1 MCENKPKGRK
11 GNGHKG
17 KERRKGAGTLEK
29 RGRVYFAR
37 WTVDGKRYSQSTGT
51 ADRREAEI
59 KLAEFVAP
67 FQLKDK
73 AERLEAFAGKLGGV
87 QARIKDFEES
97 RPALKLADAWGAFL
111 KSPNRKDTAGAARLR
126 ICEGWARRLVA
137 FMGKNYP
144 DISEARGIGKE
155 QAHKFAA
162 EGFEDCGNS
171 TRNQAISFYR
181 MMWRVLIA
189 DGAARITGNPWDGI
203 QKKHETHT
211 RRREMTVE
219 ELARVYDLL
228 QGEMRLLFSVGIY
241 TGQRLGDCALLEW
254 GQVDLIR
261 RHIALIP
268 RKTARKTGRTVIIP
282 IHANLLKMLLE
293 FPQAARVGY
302 VMPQCAEMYLKQA
315 SELSE
320 RFIRVFKAAGIE
332 TATDGADGH
341 RKRALV
347 SFHSL
352 RHTFVSLAANA
363 GVPFAVVQSIV
374 GHSTAEMT
382 RHYFH
387 ESENALVS
395 AVAVLPSLTDGGT
408 GAAAGGMSARLRSV
422 CALADELTAEERA
435 ELLRHLQG
443 AADRDADAVAVAAL
457 PCPSAGGEPVGGAGV
472 PQQERGAA
480 DGAAESAAA

>member
-1 MCENKPKGRK
+1 MSEKTNAGRK

-29 RGRVYFAR
+29 RGRVYIAR
-37 WTVDGKRYSQSTGT
+37 WTVDGKRYAQSTGT
-51 ADRREAEI
+51 ADRREAEL

-67 FQLKDK
+67 FQLRDK
-73 AERLEAFAGKLGGV
+73 AERLQAFAGKLGGV
-87 QARIKDFEES
+87 QERIKQFEES
-97 RPALKLADAWGAFL
+97 RPALRIADSWGAFL
-111 KSPNRKDTAGAARLR
+111 ESPNRKDTAGAARLR
-126 ICEGWARRLVA
+126 ICEGWCKRLAA
-137 FMGKNYP
+137 FMAKRYP
-144 DISEARGIGKE
+144 EIEELRGIGKE
-155 QAHKFAA
+155 QAHRFAG
-162 EGFEDCGNS
+162 EGFADCGNS
-171 TRNQAISFYR
+171 TRNQAISFFR

-189 DGAARITGNPWDGI
+189 DGEARITENPWDGI

-219 ELARVYDLL
+219 ELARVYNLL
-228 QGEMRLLFSVGIY
+228 KGEMRLLFSVGIY

-254 GQVDLIR
+254 GQVDLMR
-261 RHIALIP
+261 RHISLIP

-293 FPQAARVGY
+293 FPQAKRTGY

-315 SELSE
+315 GELSD
-320 RFIRVFKAAGIE
+320 RFKRVFKAAGIVTE
-332 TATDGADGH
+332 TDGEDGH

-374 GHSTAEMT
+374 GHSTADMT

-387 ESENALVS
+387 ESETALVS
-395 AVAVLPSLTDGGT
+395 AVAVLPDLTGGESD
-408 GAAAGGMSARLRSV
+408 AAAGGFLSARVRSI
-422 CALADELTAEERA
+422 CALADELTEAERA
-435 ELLRHLQG
+435 ALLRHLQG
-443 AADRDADAVAVAAL
+443 GEPATAQAGAVTVAAL
-457 PCPSAGGEPVGGAGV
+457 PCPSADGEPVDGAGV

-480 DGAAESAAA
+480 A

>member
-1 MCENKPKGRK
+1 MSEKTIKGRK

-29 RGRVYFAR
+29 RGRVYIAR

-67 FQLKDK
+67 FQLKDS
-73 AERLEAFAGKLGGV
+73 AERLAAFAGKLGGV

-97 RPALKLADAWGAFL
+97 LPALRIADAWESFI

-126 ICEGWARRLVA
+126 ICEGWYNRLAA
-137 FMGKNYP
+137 FMSKRYA
-144 DISEARGIGKE
+144 DISEIRGIGKA
-155 QAHKFAA
+155 QAHTFAA
-162 EGFEDCGNS
+162 EGFTDCCNS
-171 TRNQAISFYR
+171 TRNQAISFFR

-189 DGAARITGNPWDGI
+189 DGAARIAENPWDGI

-219 ELARVYDLL
+219 ELARVYALL
-228 QGEMRLLFSVGIY
+228 EGEMRLLFSVGIY

-261 RHIALIP
+261 RHISLVP
-268 RKTARKTGRTVIIP
+268 RKTARKTGRMVVIP

-293 FPQAARVGY
+293 FPAAERRGY
-302 VMPQCAEMYLKQA
+302 VMPKCAEMYLKQA
-315 SELSE
+315 SELSD
-320 RFIRVFKAAGIE
+320 RFKRVFKAAGIK
-332 TATDGADGH
+332 TDADGADGH

-363 GVPFAVVQSIV
+363 GVPFAVVQAIV
-374 GHSTAEMT
+374 GHSTADMT

-395 AVAVLPSLTDGGT
+395 AVAALPSVTGGELD
-408 GAAAGGMSARLRSV
+408 AGGMSARVRSI
-422 CALADELTAEERA
+422 CALADELTDAERV
-435 ELLRHLQG
+435 ELLRHLQ
-443 AADRDADAVAVAAL
+443 
-457 PCPSAGGEPVGGAGV
+457 
-472 PQQERGAA
+472 RGAA
-480 DGAAESAAA
+480 QGAAAGGRLPLLESANPSGGERANGEPPEARTGTAVA

>member
-1 MCENKPKGRK
+1 MSEKTIKGRK

-29 RGRVYFAR
+29 RGRIYVAR

-87 QARIKDFEES
+87 QSRIKDFEES

-126 ICEGWARRLVA
+126 ICEGWANRLVS
-137 FMGKNYP
+137 FMAKHYA
-144 DISEARGIGKE
+144 DITEIRGIGRE
-155 QAHKFAA
+155 QAHHFSA
-162 EGFEDCGNS
+162 EGFSDVGNS

-189 DGAARITGNPWDGI
+189 DGAARITCNPWDGI

-219 ELARVYDLL
+219 ELARVYALL
-228 QGEMRLLFSVGIY
+228 EGEMRLLFSVGIY

-293 FPQAARVGY
+293 FPAAARVGY
-302 VMPQCAEMYLKQA
+302 VMPQCAKMYKEQA

-320 RFIRVFKAAGIE
+320 RFKRVFRAAGIE

-363 GVPFAVVQSIV
+363 GVPLAVVQSIV
-374 GHSTAEMT
+374 GHSTVDMT

-387 ESENALVS
+387 ESEGALVS
-395 AVAVLPSLTDGGT
+395 AVAALPSVTDGETDAG
-408 GAAAGGMSARLRSV
+408 GGMSARLRSV

-435 ELLRHLQG
+435 ALLRHLQG
-443 AADRDADAVAVAAL
+443 AADRKPDAAAVECVPMLENKGAQVAAQGK
-457 PCPSAGGEPVGGAGV
+457 P
-472 PQQERGAA
+472 
-480 DGAAESAAA
+480 DAAAA

>member
-1 MCENKPKGRK
+1 MSEKAKGRK
-11 GNGHKG
+11 GNGRKG
-17 KERRKGAGTLEK
+17 KERRKGTGTLEK

-51 ADRREAEI
+51 SDRREAEI

-73 AERLEAFAGKLGGV
+73 AERLEAFAGKLDGV
-87 QARIKDFEES
+87 KARIRDFEES
-97 RPALKLADAWGAFL
+97 RPALKLSDAWGEFV

-126 ICEGWARRLVA
+126 TCEGWTNRLIA
-137 FMGKNYP
+137 FM
-144 DISEARGIGKE
+144 SEHFAELDEVREIGKE

-162 EGFEDCGNS
+162 EGFADCCNS
-171 TRNQAISFYR
+171 TRNQAISFFR

-189 DGAARITGNPWDGI
+189 DGKARITGNPWDGI
-203 QKKHETHT
+203 QKRHETHT

-219 ELARVYDLL
+219 ELARVYNLL
-228 QGEMRLLFSVGIY
+228 EGEMRLLFSVGIY

-302 VMPQCAEMYLKQA
+302 VMPKCAEMYLKQA
-315 SELSE
+315 AALSE

-363 GVPFAVVQSIV
+363 GVPLAVVQSIV
-374 GHSTAEMT
+374 GHSTVDMT

-387 ESENALVS
+387 ESEAALNS
-395 AVAVLPSLTDGGT
+395 AVAALPCVTDGEPVGT
-408 GAAAGGMSARLRSV
+408 AGGGMSARLRSV
-422 CALADELTAEERA
+422 CALADELTQEERA
-435 ELLRHLQG
+435 ALLAHLQG
-443 AADRDADAVAVAAL
+443 TANPSAVVTVAAL
-457 PCPSAGGEPVGGAGV
+457 PCPNPSAAQEPPQATGAG
-472 PQQERGAA
+472 
-480 DGAAESAAA
+480 ESAAA

>member
-1 MCENKPKGRK
+1 
-11 GNGHKG
+11 
-17 KERRKGAGTLEK
+17 
-29 RGRVYFAR
+29 
-37 WTVDGKRYSQSTGT
+37 
-51 ADRREAEI
+51 
-59 KLAEFVAP
+59 
-67 FQLKDK
+67 LKDK

-87 QARIKDFEES
+87 QSRIRDFEES

-126 ICEGWARRLVA
+126 ICEGWANRLVS
-137 FMGKNYP
+137 FMAKHYA
-144 DISEARGIGKE
+144 DITEIRGIGKE
-155 QAHKFAA
+155 QAHRFAA
-162 EGFEDCGNS
+162 EGFSDVGNS

-189 DGAARITGNPWDGI
+189 DGAARITCNPWDGI

-219 ELARVYDLL
+219 ELVRVYALL
-228 QGEMRLLFSVGIY
+228 EGEMRLLFSVGIY

-293 FPQAARVGY
+293 FPAAARVGY
-302 VMPQCAEMYLKQA
+302 VMPQCAKMYKEQA

-320 RFIRVFKAAGIE
+320 RFKRVFKAAGIE

-363 GVPFAVVQSIV
+363 GVPLAVVQSIV
-374 GHSTAEMT
+374 GHSTVDMT

-395 AVAVLPSLTDGGT
+395 AVAALPSVTDGETDAG
-408 GAAAGGMSARLRSV
+408 GGMSARLRSV

-435 ELLRHLQG
+435 ALLRHLQG
-443 AADRDADAVAVAAL
+443 AADRKPDAAAVECVPMLENKGAQVAAQGK
-457 PCPSAGGEPVGGAGV
+457 P
-472 PQQERGAA
+472 
-480 DGAAESAAA
+480 DAAAA

>member
-1 MCENKPKGRK
+1 MSEKTIKGRK

-29 RGRVYFAR
+29 RGRIYVAR

-87 QARIKDFEES
+87 QSRIKDFEES

-111 KSPNRKDTAGAARLR
+111 KSPDRKDTAGAARLR
-126 ICEGWARRLVA
+126 ICEGWANRLVS
-137 FMGKNYP
+137 FMSKHYA
-144 DISEARGIGKE
+144 DITEIRGIGKE
-155 QAHKFAA
+155 QAHRFAA
-162 EGFEDCGNS
+162 EGFSDVGNS

-189 DGAARITGNPWDGI
+189 DGAARITCNPWDGI

-219 ELARVYDLL
+219 ELARVYALL
-228 QGEMRLLFSVGIY
+228 EGEMRLLFSVGIY

-293 FPQAARVGY
+293 FPAAARVGY
-302 VMPQCAEMYLKQA
+302 VMPQCAKMYKEQA

-320 RFIRVFKAAGIE
+320 RFKRVFKAAGIE

-363 GVPFAVVQSIV
+363 GVPLAVVQSIV
-374 GHSTAEMT
+374 GHSTVDMT

-387 ESENALVS
+387 ESEGALVS
-395 AVAVLPSLTDGGT
+395 AVAALPSVTDGETDAG
-408 GAAAGGMSARLRSV
+408 GGMSARLRSV

-435 ELLRHLQG
+435 ALLRHLQG
-443 AADRDADAVAVAAL
+443 AADRKPDAAAVECVPMLENKGAQVAAQGK
-457 PCPSAGGEPVGGAGV
+457 P
-472 PQQERGAA
+472 
-480 DGAAESAAA
+480 DAAAA

>member
-1 MCENKPKGRK
+1 MNEKMTGRK

-29 RGRVYFAR
+29 RGRFYFAR

-87 QARIKDFEES
+87 QARIRDFEES
-97 RPALKLADAWGAFL
+97 RPALKLADAWDEFL

-137 FMGKNYP
+137 FMEKNYP
-144 DISEARGIGKE
+144 GISEIRAIGKE
-155 QAHKFAA
+155 HANRYAA
-162 EGFEDCGNS
+162 EGFLDCGNS

-189 DGAARITGNPWDGI
+189 DGAARITANPWDGI

-219 ELARVYDLL
+219 ELARVYALL
-228 QGEMRLLFSVGIY
+228 HGEMRLLFSVGIY

-282 IHANLLKMLLE
+282 LHANLLKMLLE
-293 FPQAARVGY
+293 FPPAARVGY
-302 VMPQCAEMYLKQA
+302 VMPQCAAMYRKA
-315 SELSE
+315 AAALSE
-320 RFIRVFKAAGIE
+320 KFIRVFRAAGIE

-363 GVPFAVVQSIV
+363 GVPLAVVQSIV
-374 GHSTAEMT
+374 GHSTVDMT

-387 ESENALVS
+387 ESEAALNS
-395 AVAVLPSLTDGGT
+395 AVAALPCVTNGEPVGGA
-408 GAAAGGMSARLRSV
+408 GGGMSARLRSV

-435 ELLRHLQG
+435 ELLRYLQG
-443 AADRDADAVAVAAL
+443 TADKAAATVAAL
-457 PCPSAGGEPVGGAGV
+457 PCPNPSAGGEPVGGAGV
-472 PQQERGAA
+472 ARQERGAA
-480 DGAAESAAA
+480 NGAAESAA

>member
-1 MCENKPKGRK
+1 MSEKTNTGRK

-17 KERRKGAGTLEK
+17 KERHKGAGTLEK
-29 RGRVYFAR
+29 RGRVYIAR

-51 ADRREAEI
+51 TDRREAEI

-87 QARIKDFEES
+87 QARIRDFEES
-97 RPALKLADAWGAFL
+97 LPALKLADAWGAFL
-111 KSPNRKDTAGAARLR
+111 KSPNRRDTAGAARLR
-126 ICEGWARRLVA
+126 ICEGWANRLVA
-137 FMGKNYP
+137 FMAKNYP
-144 DISEARGIGKE
+144 DISEIRAIGKE
-155 QAHKFAA
+155 HANRYAA
-162 EGFEDCGNS
+162 EGFSGCGNS
-171 TRNQAISFYR
+171 TRNQAVSFHR

-219 ELARVYDLL
+219 ELARVYSLL
-228 QGEMRLLFSVGIY
+228 RGEMRLLFSVGIY

-268 RKTARKTGRTVIIP
+268 RKTARKTGRTVIVP

-302 VMPQCAEMYLKQA
+302 VMPQCAETYLKQA
-315 SELSE
+315 GALSD

-332 TATDGADGH
+332 TATDGEDGH

-363 GVPFAVVQSIV
+363 GVPLAVVQSIV
-374 GHSTAEMT
+374 GHSTVDMT

-387 ESENALVS
+387 ESEAALNS
-395 AVAVLPSLTDGGT
+395 AVAALPCVTSGEPVGGA
-408 GAAAGGMSARLRSV
+408 GGGMSARLRSV

-443 AADRDADAVAVAAL
+443 AADRDAGAVAVAAL
-457 PCPSAGGEPVGGAGV
+457 PCPNPSAGGEPVGGAGV

-480 DGAAESAAA
+480 ESAAA

>member
-1 MCENKPKGRK
+1 MNEKETQGRK

-29 RGRVYFAR
+29 RGRVYIAR

-87 QARIKDFEES
+87 QSRLKEFEDT
-97 RPALKLADAWGAFL
+97 RPALKIADAWEAFV

-126 ICEGWARRLVA
+126 ICEGWARRFVS
-137 FMGKNYP
+137 FMAERFA
-144 DISEARGIGKE
+144 DVSEMRNVTKE
-155 QAHKFAA
+155 HAHTFAA
-162 EGFEDCGNS
+162 DGYTGVSNS
-171 TRNQAISFYR
+171 VRNQAISFFR

-189 DGAARITGNPWDGI
+189 DGTARITENVWDGI

-211 RRREMTVE
+211 RRRELTVE
-219 ELARVYDLL
+219 ELARVYKIL

-241 TGQRLGDCALLEW
+241 TGQRLGDCACLDW

-261 RHIALIP
+261 GRISLVP
-268 RKTARKTGRTVIIP
+268 RKTARKTGRMVVIP
-282 IHANLLKMLLE
+282 LHVNLLNMLLE
-293 FPQAARVGY
+293 IPAANRRGY

-315 SELSE
+315 GELSA
-320 RFIRVFKAAGIE
+320 RFMRVFKSAGIE
-332 TATDGADGH
+332 TATDGQEGS
-341 RKRALV
+341 RKRCLV
-347 SFHSL
+347 GFHSL

-363 GVPFAVVQSIV
+363 GVPLAFVQSIV
-374 GHSTAEMT
+374 GHSTVEMT

-387 ESENALVS
+387 ESEAALNSAVSALPDIGAAGATGGELSARVRSICALV
-395 AVAVLPSLTDGGT
+395 A
-408 GAAAGGMSARLRSV
+408 
-422 CALADELTAEERA
+422 ELTEAERG
-435 ELLRHLQG
+435 ELLRHLNAG
-443 AADRDADAVAVAAL
+443 GEVAPIPAVEVATVPAL
-457 PCPSAGGEPVGGAGV
+457 PCPAADV
-472 PQQERGAA
+472 PAQERGAA
-480 DGAAESAAA
+480 KGAAQAAA

>member
-1 MCENKPKGRK
+1 MNEKTKGRK

-29 RGRVYFAR
+29 RGRFYIAR

-97 RPALKLADAWGAFL
+97 RPALKLSDAWGEFL

-126 ICEGWARRLVA
+126 ICEGWVNRLIA
-137 FMGKNYP
+137 FMAEHYAGV
-144 DISEARGIGKE
+144 EEVRAIGKE
-155 QAHKFAA
+155 HAAKFAA
-162 EGFEDCGNS
+162 EGFTDCCNS
-171 TRNQAISFYR
+171 TRNQAVIFMR
-181 MMWRVLIA
+181 MMWRVMIA
-189 DGAARITGNPWDGI
+189 DGVARITGNPWDGI

-228 QGEMRLLFSVGIY
+228 TGEMRLLFSVGIY
-241 TGQRLGDCALLEW
+241 TGQRLGDCALLDW

-261 RHIALIP
+261 RRISLIP
-268 RKTARKTGRTVIIP
+268 RKTARKTGRVVIIP
-282 IHANLLKMLLE
+282 IHDNLLKMLLE
-293 FPQAARVGY
+293 FPAAARVGY
-302 VMPQCAEMYLKQA
+302 VMPECARMYREQA
-315 SELSE
+315 AKLSKN
-320 RFIRVFKAAGIE
+320 FIRVFRAAGIE
-332 TATDGADGH
+332 TATDGEDGH

-374 GHSTAEMT
+374 GHSTAAMT

-387 ESENALVS
+387 ESEAALKS
-395 AVAVLPSLTDGGT
+395 AVAALPCVTDGGA
-408 GAAAGGMSARLRSV
+408 GANPSGVMSARLRSV
-422 CALADELTAEERA
+422 CALADELTQEERA
-435 ELLRHLQG
+435 ALLAHLQATATAQG
-443 AADRDADAVAVAAL
+443 TPDAA
-457 PCPSAGGEPVGGAGV
+457 GEVVPLLENGGAR
-472 PQQERGAA
+472 EAA
-480 DGAAESAAA
+480 QGTPDANTAAA

>member
-1 MCENKPKGRK
+1 M
-11 GNGHKG
+11 
-17 KERRKGAGTLEK
+17 
-29 RGRVYFAR
+29 
-37 WTVDGKRYSQSTGT
+37 
-51 ADRREAEI
+51 
-59 KLAEFVAP
+59 
-67 FQLKDK
+67 
-73 AERLEAFAGKLGGV
+73 
-87 QARIKDFEES
+87 
-97 RPALKLADAWGAFL
+97 
-111 KSPNRKDTAGAARLR
+111 
-126 ICEGWARRLVA
+126 
-137 FMGKNYP
+137 
-144 DISEARGIGKE
+144 
-155 QAHKFAA
+155 
-162 EGFEDCGNS
+162 
-171 TRNQAISFYR
+171 
-181 MMWRVLIA
+181 
-189 DGAARITGNPWDGI
+189 
-203 QKKHETHT
+203 
-211 RRREMTVE
+211 
-219 ELARVYDLL
+219 
-228 QGEMRLLFSVGIY
+228 
-241 TGQRLGDCALLEW
+241 EW

-332 TATDGADGH
+332 TAADGADGH

-443 AADRDADAVAVAAL
+443 AAERDAGAVAVAAL

>member
-1 MCENKPKGRK
+1 MSEKTIKGRK

-29 RGRVYFAR
+29 RGRIYVAR

-87 QARIKDFEES
+87 QSRIKDFEES

-126 ICEGWARRLVA
+126 ICEGWANRLVS
-137 FMGKNYP
+137 FMAKHYA
-144 DISEARGIGKE
+144 DITEIRGIGKE
-155 QAHKFAA
+155 QAHRFAA
-162 EGFEDCGNS
+162 EGFSDVGNS

-189 DGAARITGNPWDGI
+189 DGAARITCNPWDGI

-219 ELARVYDLL
+219 ELARVYALL
-228 QGEMRLLFSVGIY
+228 EGEMRRLFSVGIY

-261 RHIALIP
+261 RHISLIP

-293 FPQAARVGY
+293 FPAAARVGY
-302 VMPQCAEMYLKQA
+302 VMPQCAKMYKEQA

-320 RFIRVFKAAGIE
+320 RFKRVFKAAGIE

-363 GVPFAVVQSIV
+363 GVPLAVVQSIV
-374 GHSTAEMT
+374 GHSTVDMT

-387 ESENALVS
+387 ESEGALVS
-395 AVAVLPSLTDGGT
+395 AVAALPSVTDGETDAG
-408 GAAAGGMSARLRSV
+408 GGMSARLRSV

-435 ELLRHLQG
+435 ALLRHLQG
-443 AADRDADAVAVAAL
+443 AADRKPDAAAVECVPMLENKGAQVAAQGK
-457 PCPSAGGEPVGGAGV
+457 PDV
-472 PQQERGAA
+472 
-480 DGAAESAAA
+480 AAA